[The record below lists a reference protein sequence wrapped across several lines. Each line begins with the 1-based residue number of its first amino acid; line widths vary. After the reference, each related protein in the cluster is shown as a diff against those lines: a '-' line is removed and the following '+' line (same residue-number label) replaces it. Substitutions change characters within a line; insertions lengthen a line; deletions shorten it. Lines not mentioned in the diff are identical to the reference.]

1 MDKRQ
6 NSLIIL
12 IKAIA
17 LNIIQEYLLNATAY
31 LSYISFYKSSK
42 IKESA

>member
-1 MDKRQ
+1 MDERQ

-12 IKAIA
+12 TKAVA
-17 LNIIQEYLLNATAY
+17 LNIIQAYLLNTTAF